1 VRDKTPVVIIRD
13 TRRSSR
19 EDFHV
24 YRTAIIKSAIYSVI
38 FLISTYIWKLFYG
51 IHIYPFTWYIL
62 LIIYKN
68 VHSRRNKK
76 IEVTIILNFIEL
88 HFSIDWCETTYRRCR
103 YLSVSLSVYPLGKNC
118 WRTSQ
123 CHLAQ
128 RERETFVFPKGVGTP
143 LVRLPC
149 WKTNHRRSTKNIYP
163 SSLHA
168 TSLVW

>member
-1 VRDKTPVVIIRD
+1 M
-13 TRRSSR
+13 
-19 EDFHV
+19 

-51 IHIYPFTWYIL
+51 IHIYPFTWNIL

-128 RERETFVFPKGVGTP
+128 RERERHSFFQRVLARRWFASRAGKQIIVGAPKIFIRPRCTRHHSFGKHLNRP
-143 LVRLPC
+143 NKRQRKHNAL
-149 WKTNHRRSTKNIYP
+149 Y
-163 SSLHA
+163 
-168 TSLVW
+168 